1 MAMTYLLVLNELY
14 DIYSNSLIGHTYFN
28 PNIIGDEKPGF
39 ELGFD
44 HWGTICPLG

>member
-1 MAMTYLLVLNELY
+1 MAEKKKEKFNMHDFAVHDCTKEQNGSP
-14 DIYSNSLIGHTYFN
+14 YS
-28 PNIIGDEKPGF
+28 GF